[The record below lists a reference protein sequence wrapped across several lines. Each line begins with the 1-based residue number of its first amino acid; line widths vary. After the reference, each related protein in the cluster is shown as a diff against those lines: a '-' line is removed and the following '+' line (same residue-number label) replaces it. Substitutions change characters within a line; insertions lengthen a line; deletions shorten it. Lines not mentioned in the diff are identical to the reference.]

1 MLREVERA
9 KEIAQENFKLSGD
22 QGFIFFYIHS
32 IMKLGVLADQVQ
44 IEEGMMQT
52 RAGMAGLDAAGAALL
67 LPFYQT
73 LLAELCMGLGKIEE
87 GLTAVEEG
95 LSLIQSGEE
104 HVWEADLYRARGDL
118 LMMQSANE
126 SDVESCFQ
134 QALSI
139 AKRQR
144 AKTYELLAAMS
155 LSRL

>member
-1 MLREVERA
+1 M
-9 KEIAQENFKLSGD
+9 S
-22 QGFIFFYIHS
+22 
-32 IMKLGVLADQVQ
+32 
-44 IEEGMMQT
+44 QT
-52 RAGMAGLDAAGAALL
+52 ITINLPDDTRSALDDA
-67 LPFYQT
+67 
-73 LLAELCMGLGKIEE
+73 
-87 GLTAVEEG
+87 AVEEG

-144 AKTYELLAAMS
+144 AKTYELRAAMS
-155 LSRL
+155 LSRLWQKQGKTEEACTMLSEIYHWFTEGFETADLKEAKALLETLS